1 MDELSV
7 KSIAIKL
14 FKKESDDRE
23 YLWEEPSKRCNSG
36 RMVHELH
43 S

>member
-14 FKKESDDRE
+14 FKKESDDRVFV
-23 YLWEEPSKRCNSG
+23 G
-36 RMVHELH
+36 RAQQKM
-43 S
+43 